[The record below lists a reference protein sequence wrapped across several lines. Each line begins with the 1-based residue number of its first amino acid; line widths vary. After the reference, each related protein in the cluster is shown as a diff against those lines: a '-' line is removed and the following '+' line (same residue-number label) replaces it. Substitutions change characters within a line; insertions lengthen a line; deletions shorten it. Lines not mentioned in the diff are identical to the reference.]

1 MAINVQAAP
10 VVNRMLHKQNCSYSA
25 SLNVL
30 QLRVATIRNDKGEKK
45 KQNKY
50 KKNYIYTCTIYK
62 RIPVNDETPIHHT
75 PLLFFPLP
83 LYDPELIHDVMM
95 ETHGA

>member
-30 QLRVATIRNDKGEKK
+30 QLRVATIRNDTKK
-45 KQNKY
+45 KNNT
-50 KKNYIYTCTIYK
+50 KKIYIYTCTIYK

-75 PLLFFPLP
+75 PLLFSLS
-83 LYDPELIHDVMM
+83 DPERIHDVMM
-95 ETHGA
+95 ETRGA

>member
-10 VVNRMLHKQNCSYSA
+10 FVNRMLHKQNVSYSGC
-25 SLNVL
+25 LNVL
-30 QLRVATIRNDKGEKK
+30 QLRMATIRNDKK
-45 KQNKY
+45 NPY
-50 KKNYIYTCTIYK
+50 KKYTCTIYK
-62 RIPVNDETPIHHT
+62 RIPRNDETPIHHT

-83 LYDPELIHDVMM
+83 LYDLELIHDVMM